1 MRRSKITLRVL
12 LCSFFGVIFAYTS
25 DAATIR
31 SQANGNWSNINTW
44 VGGVLPANNDDV
56 IILTGTIVNLN
67 FSLPST
73 SAFLSLT
80 IQPGATLIVT
90 VNSSTFRVKGNLINN
105 GVLNLWQANNLQ
117 ADLTLYGNST
127 WSGNGTWNL
136 SGVNLQGNVLELSS
150 GMSLT
155 VNGTISASPGGNFN
169 KVNQYTD
176 INLNFMG
183 TANSTLPALASD
195 FYYGNI
201 TVNKISGT
209 VSFLPSISNNNINFS
224 GNLNLINANDRL
236 IINDYNTLTIRG
248 AVNGLGE
255 IAGGGNTSS
264 LIIDNVLAPQINPL
278 RVSSGISLK
287 NFVVNRAAGVVLAF
301 GFTIRDNLT
310 LNNLCRLT
318 LSAQTLSLGVNI
330 APPAPGIFSGNGYL
344 VGSPVSS
351 ISVRGNNPSPT
362 YLRFGQLS
370 SAEYTLNNLVVDK
383 LSGTTG
389 LYDGSNLNITGF
401 IDVYDNNLY
410 AIGPATLTL
419 NSVPHFFDTGSLE
432 GSEQSSLVIAG
443 NGITDYSLQFD
454 QSTASGHT
462 LKSYRQSRNA
472 NITLANK
479 LNLAE
484 GLNLSGNSSRLTS
497 NGNLTIVSSAT
508 RNAGIEPLLN
518 SAAIIGNV
526 SVQSYFTGGAGMRG
540 TRTLSSPVTPA
551 ASPSVYKQLQNFM
564 FITGSGI
571 GGFDNPG
578 SSPSLFN
585 YKESASIQDGAPA
598 QFTAVTDLNTSVLA
612 GEGFF
617 LLFRGDRFTNT
628 ANKLN
633 PPFAVPESFAVTY
646 TGPINKGIISIP
658 ATVLTYTNR
667 TEDFRD
673 AAYNGYHLIGNP
685 YPSTINWEL
694 VSKVNM
700 ENIVSVVK
708 PGGGMITYSN
718 GFVTNGG
725 PPGTSTTTNTTVLS
739 GLPYIQTGQGFY
751 VKAKPGGG
759 TITFTESCKSVLA
772 SPDRLLGKPA
782 EEILQ
787 SATVLFPEIKGKKAG
802 NFIRLELC
810 NTKNT
815 DETIIVFTEGGDAAY
830 STGDAV
836 HFAGSTVSLSSQ
848 TADMQNVAINFMPA
862 VDQIQNVKLKVDAI
876 AHGNVKLRFTDIH
889 LPKNFEVFLEDGYLR
904 TLTNVRNQC
913 VYEFIIDKT
922 NPDTFG
928 SARFSIVLKDISPVM
943 INEINVYPNPVSNI
957 LNVEVPAGNIGD
969 MRWAVYDVMGY
980 KCLSGAGVHPY
991 VGDLQAGLYLIKVTD
1006 TRNNKVVGRS
1016 KFLKE

>member
-1 MRRSKITLRVL
+1 MRRSKITLKVL
-12 LCSFFGVIFAYTS
+12 LCSFFGMILAYTS

-31 SQANGNWSNINTW
+31 TQANGNWSNINTW
-44 VGGVLPANNDDV
+44 VGGVLPANNDDI
-56 IILTGTIVNLN
+56 IILAGTIVNLN

-73 SAFLSLT
+73 SSFLSLT
-80 IQPGATLIVT
+80 IQSGATLIVT
-90 VNSSTFRVKGNLINN
+90 VNSSTFRIKGNLINN

-117 ADLTLYGNST
+117 ADVTLYGNSE

-136 SGVNLQGNVLELSS
+136 SGINIQGNALELFS
-150 GMSLT
+150 GLNLT
-155 VNGTISASPGGNFN
+155 VNGSISASPGGRFN
-169 KVNQYTD
+169 KVNQYMD

-370 SAEYTLNNLVVDK
+370 SAEYTLNNLVLDK

-401 IDVYDNNLY
+401 IDVYNNNLY

-472 NITLANK
+472 NITLINP
-479 LNLAE
+479 LNITE

-508 RNAGIEPLLN
+508 RNAGIGPLLN
-518 SAAIIGNV
+518 SADIIGNV
-526 SVQSYFTGGAGMRG
+526 NVQSYFTGGVGMRG
-540 TRTLSSPVTPA
+540 TRTLSSPVTLA

-564 FITGSGI
+564 FITGSGT

-578 SSPSLFN
+578 SLPSLYN
-585 YKESASIQDGAPA
+585 YKEPASIQDGGPA

-617 LLFRGDRFTNT
+617 LLFRGDRVTNP

-633 PPFAVPESFAVTY
+633 PPFAVPESFA
-646 TGPINKGIISIP
+646 
-658 ATVLTYTNR
+658 
-667 TEDFRD
+667 
-673 AAYNGYHLIGNP
+673 
-685 YPSTINWEL
+685 
-694 VSKVNM
+694 
-700 ENIVSVVK
+700 
-708 PGGGMITYSN
+708 IT
-718 GFVTNGG
+718 
-725 PPGTSTTTNTTVLS
+725 
-739 GLPYIQTGQGFY
+739 
-751 VKAKPGGG
+751 
-759 TITFTESCKSVLA
+759 
-772 SPDRLLGKPA
+772 
-782 EEILQ
+782 
-787 SATVLFPEIKGKKAG
+787 
-802 NFIRLELC
+802 
-810 NTKNT
+810 
-815 DETIIVFTEGGDAAY
+815 
-830 STGDAV
+830 
-836 HFAGSTVSLSSQ
+836 
-848 TADMQNVAINFMPA
+848 
-862 VDQIQNVKLKVDAI
+862 
-876 AHGNVKLRFTDIH
+876 
-889 LPKNFEVFLEDGYLR
+889 
-904 TLTNVRNQC
+904 
-913 VYEFIIDKT
+913 
-922 NPDTFG
+922 
-928 SARFSIVLKDISPVM
+928 
-943 INEINVYPNPVSNI
+943 
-957 LNVEVPAGNIGD
+957 
-969 MRWAVYDVMGY
+969 
-980 KCLSGAGVHPY
+980 
-991 VGDLQAGLYLIKVTD
+991 
-1006 TRNNKVVGRS
+1006 
-1016 KFLKE
+1016 